1 MSPLYVIYLSTS
13 KWWYRAEKGIGVA
26 YPRSQTPKQRIM
38 LSILLLIPIL
48 GIAAILLVSS
58 NESQSKKVALGAS
71 LANFALSLV
80 LWAEFDGNTAQ
91 FQFVQDWTTVTNKT
105 TSTTSFCHFIIGL
118 DGISLFFV
126 LLTTFIIPTC
136 ILATWHTPLSSNPFT
151 KGIIGPGVNSFLIA
165 LLVVETLLIALFV
178 VVDLLLFYICFES
191 VLIPL
196 FLLIGIWSTGQTVR
210 KVRASFL
217 LFLYTLFGSLF
228 MLLGIVVIYMATG
241 TTDLQLLTTVSIDPS
256 VQRYIWLGFFLALA
270 IKTPLVPLHLW
281 LPFAHVN
288 APLAGSL
295 ILAGLI
301 LKLATY
307 GYLRLCIGFLPEAS
321 FYFTPLVYTLCLISI
336 LYTCL
341 ATLRQ
346 ENLKSIV
353 AYSSI
358 SHMAISVMG
367 IFSNTIQGIEGAIML
382 SFAHGIVSPALFIC
396 VSAIYDRWHT
406 YTLPYYRGLA
416 LIMPL
421 FSLLFFLFIL
431 ANMALPA
438 TGNFIGEFLSLLG
451 AFQRNPL
458 LTVLASSSVVLTAAY
473 SIWFFNRVCFG
484 AFSLYLK
491 PSVDLSRREFFLL
504 LPSLFLTV
512 VLGIAPNLILDSIHF
527 SVSNLLYTL

>member
-1 MSPLYVIYLSTS
+1 MLTVLLLTPL
-13 KWWYRAEKGIGVA
+13 IGVA
-26 YPRSQTPKQRIM
+26 GI
-38 LSILLLIPIL
+38 IL
-48 GIAAILLVSS
+48 GCS
-58 NESQSKKVALGAS
+58 NERQSRQVALLAS

-80 LWAEFDGNTAQ
+80 LWGEYDGNCGH
-91 FQFVQDWTTVTNKT
+91 FQFVQDWSSVT
-105 TSTTSFCHFIIGL
+105 FCHFIIGL

-136 ILATWHTPLSSNPFT
+136 ILGSPALTSIPSSTANISAV
-151 KGIIGPGVNSFLIA
+151 KSFLIA

-196 FLLIGIWSTGQTVR
+196 FLLIGIWSSGQTER

-307 GYLRLCIGFLPEAS
+307 GYL
-321 FYFTPLVYTLCLISI
+321 
-336 LYTCL
+336 
-341 ATLRQ
+341 
-346 ENLKSIV
+346 
-353 AYSSI
+353 
-358 SHMAISVMG
+358 
-367 IFSNTIQGIEGAIML
+367 
-382 SFAHGIVSPALFIC
+382 
-396 VSAIYDRWHT
+396 
-406 YTLPYYRGLA
+406 
-416 LIMPL
+416 
-421 FSLLFFLFIL
+421 
-431 ANMALPA
+431 
-438 TGNFIGEFLSLLG
+438 
-451 AFQRNPL
+451 
-458 LTVLASSSVVLTAAY
+458 
-473 SIWFFNRVCFG
+473 
-484 AFSLYLK
+484 
-491 PSVDLSRREFFLL
+491 
-504 LPSLFLTV
+504 
-512 VLGIAPNLILDSIHF
+512 
-527 SVSNLLYTL
+527 